1 MRRLSHRLAL
11 LLLTL
16 VVPFGA
22 VASAQ
27 DDWESVQIETVSVRD
42 GLYML
47 VGRGGNIGLSV
58 GDEGTFLIDD
68 QYAPLTP
75 KIEAAIRKVT
85 PVPVRFLVNTHWH
98 GDHTGG
104 NENFGKAGSILVAHE
119 NVRRRMSVEQVRE
132 ILKAD
137 PVPASPRDALPRITF
152 TEEVT
157 FHWNGDDIRAFHVA
171 PAHTDGDV
179 MIHFPKADVLHTGDV
194 IVNGRYPFIDVDSG
208 GNLNGII
215 AAAERVLA
223 LVKPTTKIIPGHGAL
238 AGPDDVRAYRDM
250 LVLVR
255 DRVQKLVDQGKS
267 VDEVVAAKPTADL
280 DSKWG
285 AQPERFVRGAYHSL
299 RAR

>member
-1 MRRLSHRLAL
+1 MQLLGRTCAGFLLAL
-11 LLLTL
+11 VSTS
-16 VVPFGA
+16 VR
-22 VASAQ
+22 AQ

-47 VGRGGNIGLSV
+47 VGRGGNIGLSI
-58 GDEGTFLIDD
+58 GADGTFLIDD

-75 KIEAAIRKVT
+75 KIEAAIQKVT
-85 PVPVRFLVNTHWH
+85 KDPVRFLVNTHWH

-104 NENFGKAGSILVAHE
+104 NENFGKKGSIIVAHE

-132 ILKAD
+132 ILRTD
-137 PVPASPRDALPRITF
+137 PIPASPQGALPRITF

-157 FHWNGDDIRAFHVA
+157 FHWNGDTIRAFHVA

-179 MIHFPKADVLHTGDV
+179 IIHFQKADVIHTGDV
-194 IVNGRYPFIDVDSG
+194 ILNGRFPFIDVDAG

-215 AAAERVLA
+215 AAGEKVLA
-223 LVKPTTKIIPGHGAL
+223 IAKPTTKIIPGHGAL
-238 AGPDDVRAYRDM
+238 ATGDDVRAYRDM
-250 LVLVR
+250 LVVVR
-255 DRVQKLVDQGKS
+255 DRIQKLVDQGKS
-267 VDEVVAAKPTADL
+267 ADEVVAAKPTADL
-280 DSKWG
+280 DAKWG

>member
-1 MRRLSHRLAL
+1 MHPLVRSLAGFL
-11 LLLTL
+11 L
-16 VVPFGA
+16 VP
-22 VASAQ
+22 VATFAGAQ
-27 DDWESVQIETVSVRD
+27 DDWDSVQIEAVPVRE

-58 GDEGTFLIDD
+58 GDDGTFLIDD
-68 QYAPLTP
+68 QYAPLTA

-85 PVPVRFLVNTHWH
+85 PDPVRFLVNTHWH

-104 NENFGKAGSILVAHE
+104 NENFGKKGSIVVAHE

-132 ILKAD
+132 ILRTD
-137 PVPASPRDALPRITF
+137 PIPASPKDALPRITF

-179 MIHFPKADVLHTGDV
+179 MIHFANRDVLHTGDV
-194 IVNGRYPFIDVDSG
+194 IVNGRYPFIDVDAG

-215 AAAERVLA
+215 AAAEKVLA
-223 LVKPTTKIIPGHGAL
+223 MVKPTTKIIPGHGAL
-238 AGPDDVRAYRDM
+238 ATPDDVRAYRDM
-250 LVLVR
+250 LVVVR
-255 DRVQKLVDQGKS
+255 ERIKKLVDEGKS
-267 VDEVVAAKPTADL
+267 ADEVVAAKPTADL
-280 DSKWG
+280 DGKWG